1 MNCFLVGEDVDESI
15 NYKSLIEKYHQSQVT
30 SKKMSS
36 KTSSSINKGVSSSS
50 TSRGTSGHSYFSV
63 GSFCPLNSL

>member
-1 MNCFLVGEDVDESI
+1 MNCFYVGEDVDESI

-30 SKKMSS
+30 SKKMS
-36 KTSSSINKGVSSSS
+36 SSSINKGVSSSS